1 MVDVDNIYIHE
12 VLNDLQQK
20 IESFGN
26 LARVED
32 KNIIRWGKQIT
43 EERFKLIPNLV
54 RILNDTTS
62 YDEKQNIILVMK
74 YLLQLNSDVKN
85 QLIIEEDLPE
95 NLINFIITSN
105 KEKKKLDLNAIFIL
119 AFVYLTYKYSNFVL
133 NIDLVQA
140 LFDSLKIIDE
150 EIVLERIIM
159 ILIDI
164 NSQYKKNEENNF
176 LKIYHEHE
184 SSILI
189 DEIILRLYNKISNK
203 EKMFKILLCVI
214 NIMDK
219 EKKIV
224 FYLSDLETFIDISIL
239 KLISTYSDELRC
251 FILEILDRITRSPE
265 YFENMY
271 KLNDLTKLTEE
282 ICINENLGDA
292 VIDIASKVNRNLRI
306 NVENQIRIKAGL
318 LPKGFDEDDEE
329 EEYEEGEEEED
340 EGEGK
345 GEDVEGEDGG
355 QGNDE
360 EEGEEENDDQIFFLI
375 FKIWFILIF
384 IYLKI

>member
-12 VLNDLQQK
+12 VLDDLKQK

-54 RILNDTTS
+54 RILSDTTS
-62 YDEKQNIILVMK
+62 YDEKQNIILVLK
-74 YLLQLNSDVKN
+74 YLLQLNSDVEF
-85 QLIIEEDLPE
+85 QLIIEDDLPE

-105 KEKKKLDLNAIFIL
+105 KDKKKLDLNAIFIL
-119 AFVYLTYKYSNFVL
+119 AFVYLTDKYTKFVL
-133 NIDLVQA
+133 NIDLIQA

-164 NSQYKKNEENNF
+164 NSQYKANEENNF
-176 LKIYHEHE
+176 LKVYHEHE

-189 DEIILRLYNKISNK
+189 DEIILRLYNKIEKK
-203 EKMFKILLCVI
+203 EKLYKILLCVI
-214 NIMDK
+214 KIMDK

-239 KLISTYSDELRC
+239 KLVTTYSDELKC

-265 YFENMY
+265 YFDNMY
-271 KLNDLTKLTEE
+271 KLDDLTKLTEE
-282 ICINENLGDA
+282 ICNNDNLGDA
-292 VIDIASKVNRNLRI
+292 VIDLAAKVNRNLTI
-306 NVENQIRIKAGL
+306 NVENQIRIKTGL
-318 LPKGFDEDDEE
+318 LPKGFDEFDEE
-329 EEYEEGEEEED
+329 EEYEDEENEEGE
-340 EGEGK
+340 
-345 GEDVEGEDGG
+345 
-355 QGNDE
+355 N
-360 EEGEEENDDQIFFLI
+360 GEEENENDEEAEEGNEDE
-375 FKIWFILIF
+375 K
-384 IYLKI
+384 

>member
-54 RILNDTTS
+54 RILSDTTS

-360 EEGEEENDDQIFFLI
+360 EEGEEENDD
-375 FKIWFILIF
+375 
-384 IYLKI
+384 

>member
-12 VLNDLQQK
+12 VLDDLKQK

-54 RILNDTTS
+54 RILSDTTS
-62 YDEKQNIILVMK
+62 YDEKQNIILVLK
-74 YLLQLNSDVKN
+74 YLLQLNSDVEF
-85 QLIIEEDLPE
+85 QLIIEDDLPE

-105 KEKKKLDLNAIFIL
+105 KDKKKLDLNAIFIL
-119 AFVYLTYKYSNFVL
+119 AFVYLTDKYTKFVL
-133 NIDLVQA
+133 NIDLIQA

-164 NSQYKKNEENNF
+164 NSQYKANEENNF
-176 LKIYHEHE
+176 LKVYHEHE

-189 DEIILRLYNKISNK
+189 DEIILRLYNKIEKK
-203 EKMFKILLCVI
+203 EKLYKILLCVI
-214 NIMDK
+214 KIMDK

-239 KLISTYSDELRC
+239 KLVTTYSDELKC

-265 YFENMY
+265 YFDNMY
-271 KLNDLTKLTEE
+271 KLDDLTKLTEE
-282 ICINENLGDA
+282 ICNNDNLGDA
-292 VIDIASKVNRNLRI
+292 VIDLAAKVNRNLTI

-318 LPKGFDEDDEE
+318 LPKGFDEFDEE
-329 EEYEEGEEEED
+329 EEYEDEENEEGENGEEDNENVEED
-340 EGEGK
+340 EEGN
-345 GEDVEGEDGG
+345 EDE
-355 QGNDE
+355 
-360 EEGEEENDDQIFFLI
+360 
-375 FKIWFILIF
+375 K
-384 IYLKI
+384 

>member
-12 VLNDLQQK
+12 VLDDLKQK

-54 RILNDTTS
+54 RILSDTTS
-62 YDEKQNIILVMK
+62 YDEKQNIILVLK
-74 YLLQLNSDVKN
+74 YLLQLNSDVEF
-85 QLIIEEDLPE
+85 QLIIEDDLPE

-105 KEKKKLDLNAIFIL
+105 KDKKKLDLNAIFIL
-119 AFVYLTYKYSNFVL
+119 AFVYLTDKYTKFVL
-133 NIDLVQA
+133 NIDLIQA
-140 LFDSLKIIDE
+140 LFESLKIIDE

-164 NSQYKKNEENNF
+164 NSQYKANEENNF
-176 LKIYHEHE
+176 LKVYHEHE

-189 DEIILRLYNKISNK
+189 DEIILRLYNKIEKK
-203 EKMFKILLCVI
+203 EKLYKILLCVI
-214 NIMDK
+214 KIMDK

-239 KLISTYSDELRC
+239 KLVTTYSDELKC

-265 YFENMY
+265 YFDNMY
-271 KLNDLTKLTEE
+271 KLDDLTKLTEE
-282 ICINENLGDA
+282 ICNNDNLGDA
-292 VIDIASKVNRNLRI
+292 VIDLAAKVNRNLTI

-318 LPKGFDEDDEE
+318 LPKGFDEFDEE
-329 EEYEEGEEEED
+329 EEYEDEENEEGE
-340 EGEGK
+340 
-345 GEDVEGEDGG
+345 
-355 QGNDE
+355 N
-360 EEGEEENDDQIFFLI
+360 GEEENENDEEAEEGNEDE
-375 FKIWFILIF
+375 K
-384 IYLKI
+384 

>member
-12 VLNDLQQK
+12 VLDDLKQK

-54 RILNDTTS
+54 RILSDTTS
-62 YDEKQNIILVMK
+62 YDEKQNIILVLK
-74 YLLQLNSDVKN
+74 YLLQLNSDVEF
-85 QLIIEEDLPE
+85 QLIIEDDLPE

-105 KEKKKLDLNAIFIL
+105 KDKKKLDLNAIFIL
-119 AFVYLTYKYSNFVL
+119 AFVYLTDKYTKFVL
-133 NIDLVQA
+133 NIDLIQA

-164 NSQYKKNEENNF
+164 NSQYKANEENNF
-176 LKIYHEHE
+176 LKVYHEHE

-189 DEIILRLYNKISNK
+189 DEIILRLYNKIEKK
-203 EKMFKILLCVI
+203 EKLYKILLCVI
-214 NIMDK
+214 KIMDK

-239 KLISTYSDELRC
+239 KLVTTYSDELKC

-265 YFENMY
+265 YFDNMY
-271 KLNDLTKLTEE
+271 KLDDLTKLTEE
-282 ICINENLGDA
+282 ICNNDNLGDA
-292 VIDIASKVNRNLRI
+292 VIDLAAKVNRNLTI

-318 LPKGFDEDDEE
+318 LPKGFDEFDEE
-329 EEYEEGEEEED
+329 EEYEDEENEEGEN
-340 EGEGK
+340 GE
-345 GEDVEGEDGG
+345 
-355 QGNDE
+355 N
-360 EEGEEENDDQIFFLI
+360 GEEENENDEEAEEGNEDE
-375 FKIWFILIF
+375 K
-384 IYLKI
+384 

>member
-12 VLNDLQQK
+12 VLDDLKQK

-54 RILNDTTS
+54 RILSDTTS
-62 YDEKQNIILVMK
+62 YDEKQNIILVLK
-74 YLLQLNSDVKN
+74 YLLQLNSDVEF
-85 QLIIEEDLPE
+85 QLIIEDDLPE

-105 KEKKKLDLNAIFIL
+105 KDKKKLDLNAIFIL
-119 AFVYLTYKYSNFVL
+119 AFVYLTDKYTKFVL
-133 NIDLVQA
+133 NIDLIQA

-164 NSQYKKNEENNF
+164 NSQYKANEENNF
-176 LKIYHEHE
+176 LKVYHEHE

-189 DEIILRLYNKISNK
+189 DEIILRLYNKIEKK
-203 EKMFKILLCVI
+203 EKLYKILLCVI
-214 NIMDK
+214 KIMDK

-239 KLISTYSDELRC
+239 KLVTTYSDELKC

-265 YFENMY
+265 YFDNMY
-271 KLNDLTKLTEE
+271 KLDDLTKLTEE
-282 ICINENLGDA
+282 ICNNDNLGDA
-292 VIDIASKVNRNLRI
+292 VIDLAAKVNRNLRI

-318 LPKGFDEDDEE
+318 LPKGFDEFDEE
-329 EEYEEGEEEED
+329 EEYEDEENEEGE
-340 EGEGK
+340 
-345 GEDVEGEDGG
+345 
-355 QGNDE
+355 N
-360 EEGEEENDDQIFFLI
+360 GEEENENDEEAEEGNEDE
-375 FKIWFILIF
+375 K
-384 IYLKI
+384 

>member
-12 VLNDLQQK
+12 VLDDLKQK

-54 RILNDTTS
+54 RILSDTTS
-62 YDEKQNIILVMK
+62 YDEKQNIILVLK
-74 YLLQLNSDVKN
+74 YLLQLNSDVEF
-85 QLIIEEDLPE
+85 QLIIEDDLPE

-105 KEKKKLDLNAIFIL
+105 KDKKKLDLNAIFIL
-119 AFVYLTYKYSNFVL
+119 AFVYLTDKYTKFVL
-133 NIDLVQA
+133 DIDLIQA

-164 NSQYKKNEENNF
+164 NSQYKANEENNF
-176 LKIYHEHE
+176 LKVYHEHE

-189 DEIILRLYNKISNK
+189 DEIILRLYNKIEKK
-203 EKMFKILLCVI
+203 EKLYKILLCVI
-214 NIMDK
+214 KIMDK

-239 KLISTYSDELRC
+239 KLVTTYSDELKC

-265 YFENMY
+265 YFDNMY
-271 KLNDLTKLTEE
+271 KLDDLTKLTEE
-282 ICINENLGDA
+282 ICNNDNLGDA
-292 VIDIASKVNRNLRI
+292 VIDLAAKVNRNLTI

-318 LPKGFDEDDEE
+318 LPKGFDEFDEE
-329 EEYEEGEEEED
+329 AEEGNED
-340 EGEGK
+340 EK
-345 GEDVEGEDGG
+345 
-355 QGNDE
+355 
-360 EEGEEENDDQIFFLI
+360 
-375 FKIWFILIF
+375 
-384 IYLKI
+384 

>member
-12 VLNDLQQK
+12 VLDDLKQK

-54 RILNDTTS
+54 RILSDTTS
-62 YDEKQNIILVMK
+62 YDEKQNIILVLK
-74 YLLQLNSDVKN
+74 YLLQLNSDVEF
-85 QLIIEEDLPE
+85 QLIIEDDLPE

-105 KEKKKLDLNAIFIL
+105 KDKKKLDLNAIFIL
-119 AFVYLTYKYSNFVL
+119 AFVYLTDKYTKFVL
-133 NIDLVQA
+133 NIDLIQA
-140 LFDSLKIIDE
+140 LFESLKIIDE

-164 NSQYKKNEENNF
+164 NSQYKANEENNF
-176 LKIYHEHE
+176 LKVYHEHE

-189 DEIILRLYNKISNK
+189 DEIILRLYNKIEKK
-203 EKMFKILLCVI
+203 EKLYKILLCVI
-214 NIMDK
+214 KIMDK

-239 KLISTYSDELRC
+239 KLVTTYSDELKC

-265 YFENMY
+265 YFDNMY
-271 KLNDLTKLTEE
+271 KLDDLTKLTEE
-282 ICINENLGDA
+282 ICNNDNLGDA
-292 VIDIASKVNRNLRI
+292 VIDLAAKVNRNLTI

-318 LPKGFDEDDEE
+318 LPKGFDEFDEE
-329 EEYEEGEEEED
+329 EEYEDEENEEGEN
-340 EGEGK
+340 GE
-345 GEDVEGEDGG
+345 
-355 QGNDE
+355 N
-360 EEGEEENDDQIFFLI
+360 GEEENENDEEAEEGNEDE
-375 FKIWFILIF
+375 K
-384 IYLKI
+384 

>member
-12 VLNDLQQK
+12 VLDDLKQK

-54 RILNDTTS
+54 RILSDTTS
-62 YDEKQNIILVMK
+62 YDEKQNIILVLK
-74 YLLQLNSDVKN
+74 YLLQLNSDVEF
-85 QLIIEEDLPE
+85 QLIIEDDLPE

-105 KEKKKLDLNAIFIL
+105 KDKKKLDLNAIFIL
-119 AFVYLTYKYSNFVL
+119 AFVYLTDKYTKFVL
-133 NIDLVQA
+133 DIDLIQA

-164 NSQYKKNEENNF
+164 NSQYKANEENNF
-176 LKIYHEHE
+176 LKVYHEHE

-189 DEIILRLYNKISNK
+189 DEIILRLYNKIEKK
-203 EKMFKILLCVI
+203 EKLYKILLCVI
-214 NIMDK
+214 KIMDK

-239 KLISTYSDELRC
+239 KLVTTYSDELKC

-265 YFENMY
+265 YFDNMY
-271 KLNDLTKLTEE
+271 KLDDLTKLTEE
-282 ICINENLGDA
+282 ICNNDNLGDA
-292 VIDIASKVNRNLRI
+292 VIDLAAKVNRNLTI

-318 LPKGFDEDDEE
+318 LPKGFDEFDEE
-329 EEYEEGEEEED
+329 EEYEDEENEEGE
-340 EGEGK
+340 
-345 GEDVEGEDGG
+345 
-355 QGNDE
+355 N
-360 EEGEEENDDQIFFLI
+360 GEEENENDEEAEEGNEDE
-375 FKIWFILIF
+375 K
-384 IYLKI
+384 

>member
-1 MVDVDNIYIHE
+1 MVDVNNIYIHE
-12 VLNDLQQK
+12 VLDDLKQK

-119 AFVYLTYKYSNFVL
+119 AFVYLTYKYSKFVL
-133 NIDLVQA
+133 NIDLIQA
-140 LFDSLKIIDE
+140 LFDSLQLIDE

-164 NSQYKKNEENNF
+164 NSQYKANEENNF
-176 LKIYHEHE
+176 LKVYHEHE

-189 DEIILRLYNKISNK
+189 DEIILRLYNKIEKK
-203 EKMFKILLCVI
+203 EKLYKILLCVI
-214 NIMDK
+214 KIMDK

-239 KLISTYSDELRC
+239 KLMTTYSDELRC

-318 LPKGFDEDDEE
+318 LPKGFDEFDEE
-329 EEYEEGEEEED
+329 EEYEDEENEEGE
-340 EGEGK
+340 
-345 GEDVEGEDGG
+345 
-355 QGNDE
+355 N
-360 EEGEEENDDQIFFLI
+360 GEEENENDEEAEEGNEDE
-375 FKIWFILIF
+375 K
-384 IYLKI
+384 

>member
-62 YDEKQNIILVMK
+62 YDEKQNIILVLK
-74 YLLQLNSDVKN
+74 YLLQLNSDVEF
-85 QLIIEEDLPE
+85 QLIIEDDLPE

-105 KEKKKLDLNAIFIL
+105 KDKKKLDLNAIFIL
-119 AFVYLTYKYSNFVL
+119 AFVYLTDKYTKFVL
-133 NIDLVQA
+133 NIDLIQA

-164 NSQYKKNEENNF
+164 NSQYKANEENNF
-176 LKIYHEHE
+176 LKVYHEHE

-189 DEIILRLYNKISNK
+189 DEIILRLYNKIEKK
-203 EKMFKILLCVI
+203 EKLYKILLCVI
-214 NIMDK
+214 KIMDK

-239 KLISTYSDELRC
+239 KLVTTYSDELKC

-265 YFENMY
+265 YFDNMY
-271 KLNDLTKLTEE
+271 KLDDLTKLTEE
-282 ICINENLGDA
+282 ICNNDNLGDA
-292 VIDIASKVNRNLRI
+292 VIDLAAKVNRNLTI

-318 LPKGFDEDDEE
+318 LPKGFDEFDEE
-329 EEYEEGEEEED
+329 EEYEDEENEEGE
-340 EGEGK
+340 
-345 GEDVEGEDGG
+345 
-355 QGNDE
+355 N
-360 EEGEEENDDQIFFLI
+360 GEEENENDEEAEEGNEDE
-375 FKIWFILIF
+375 K
-384 IYLKI
+384 